1 MTRLSRVLLA
11 IASVL
16 LLGAFVFPLWRI
28 ELIAPQYPEGL
39 GMLIRVNAVTGIKP
53 NDLANING
61 LNHYI
66 GMKAIEPD
74 AIPELRVMPWVV
86 GGLSVLGLVAAAF
99 GRRRLVAVWLGA
111 FVLLAVV
118 GLIDFWKW
126 EYDYGHNIDFEH
138 AIIKVP
144 GMTYQPPLIGTK
156 QLLNFTAASWPA
168 GGTVCLGAAFLLG
181 LATFV
186 GRPRKLLRKAAT
198 AAAPALLGVPLGAQ
212 TPPNIVVAP
221 ASAVHTVTVAV
232 QRAQPGATIIVQ
244 PGVYREP
251 TIVITKPVTIIGE
264 PGAVLDGE
272 EQRQLLT
279 IQADDVTVRGLEL
292 RRVGTSYTEDR
303 AAIKVQDA
311 TNCVI
316 ENNRIDDAFFGI
328 YLARTERCRIAGNTL
343 RAKKGTESSSGN
355 GIHLWTSNH
364 ITIEGNTIAGHR
376 DGIYLEFAH
385 NADVHDNVSEGN
397 LRYGMHFMYSD
408 DCQYVRNTFRHNGS
422 GVAVMYTKRVVMN
435 DNRFEDNWGAAAYG
449 LLLKEILEPQ
459 LTGNH
464 FARNTVGL
472 LVDGAT
478 RLRADRNEFTA
489 NGWGVKLMASAQDG
503 RFTRNEFVGNTFDV
517 ATNSRETSTTFANN
531 YWDEYSGYDLNR
543 DGTGDVPHH
552 PVRLFSLLVA
562 QNQPVIIALR
572 SPFAAMLDLAE
583 RVLPS
588 LTPEM
593 LVDASPMMRRPR

>member
-11 IASVL
+11 VASVL
-16 LLGAFVFPLWRI
+16 LLGVFVLPLWRI
-28 ELIAPQYPEGL
+28 ELVAPQYPEGL
-39 GMLIRVNAVTGIKP
+39 GMLIRVNTVTGIKP

-86 GGLSVLGLVAAAF
+86 AGLSALGLVAAAI
-99 GRRRLVAVWLGA
+99 GRRRLVAVWLAA
-111 FVLLAVV
+111 FVALAIV
-118 GLIDFWKW
+118 GLIDFWRW
-126 EYDYGHNIDFEH
+126 EYDYGHNIDVEH

-144 GMTYQPPLIGTK
+144 GMSYQPPLIGTK
-156 QLLNFTAASWPA
+156 QLLNFTAKSWPA
-168 GGTVCLGAAFLLG
+168 GGAVCLGVGFLLG
-181 LATFV
+181 AAAFV
-186 GRPRKLLRKAAT
+186 GRPRRLLRKAAT
-198 AAAPALLGVPLGAQ
+198 VAAPVLLGTPLGAQ
-212 TPPNIVVAP
+212 TPTPIVVSP
-221 ASAVHTVTVAV
+221 AGVVQSVGVAV
-232 QRAQPGATIIVQ
+232 ERAQPGATIIVQ
-244 PGVYREP
+244 AGVYREP
-251 TIVITKPVTIIGE
+251 TIVVTKPVTIIGE

-272 EQRQLLT
+272 GQRQILT
-279 IQADDVTVRGLEL
+279 VKADDVTIRGLEL

-343 RAKKGTESSSGN
+343 RAKNATESSSGN

-364 ITIEGNTIAGHR
+364 ITIEGNSIAGHR

-408 DCQYVRNTFRHNGS
+408 DCEYVRNTFRHNGS
-422 GVAVMYTKRVVMN
+422 GVAVMYTKHVIMR
-435 DNRFEDNWGAAAYG
+435 DNRFEDNWGSAAYG
-449 LLLKEILEPQ
+449 LLLKEILEPK

-464 FARNTVGL
+464 FARNTVAL

-478 RLRADRNEFTA
+478 RLSADRNEFNA
-489 NGWGVKLMASAQDG
+489 NGWGVKLMASTQDG
-503 RFTRNEFVGNTFDV
+503 RFTRNQFVGNTFDV
-517 ATNSRETSTTFANN
+517 ATNSRATSTTFANN
-531 YWDEYSGYDLNR
+531 YWDEYTGYDLNR
-543 DGTGDVPHH
+543 DGVGDVPHH

-562 QNQPVIIALR
+562 NNQPVIIALR
-572 SPFAAMLDLAE
+572 SPFVAMLDAAE

-593 LVDASPMMRRPR
+593 LVDASPMVRRPK